1 MLVFTNR
8 TVLSG
13 HADES
18 AFSAK
23 FVPGSDAL
31 AMADVTR
38 AGSPH
43 WSLTNVTPAVSD
55 AAAEAALV
63 TVFEGDRPVLVHLH
77 GNSMTPGQCFERCA
91 RFEEVFGVAVVGF
104 SWPSEGLL
112 PSGKHRK
119 GVTGAR
125 AEAEDRWTLASVTS
139 TNFDARTGGV
149 ADVIA
154 RYRQSKRNGKSAV
167 AALARFLVRV
177 GNAHACARTPQPFS
191 IAAHSLGVHCLQML
205 LEAGLGPRLPKARNI
220 ALLAGCVPHRNHA
233 RWISKL
239 PRSDALI
246 VTTDISDLVLLGAL
260 WADKFQ
266 AKVGASVPVPPL
278 VVDPKTRYVDFS
290 RRSFGKPEYFIA
302 EQDKTLDPDLLA
314 VFKRVFAS
322 ADDIPAGDDPC
333 AVYRGCCDAGPL
345 VCLT

>member
-8 TVLSG
+8 IVLSG

-77 GNSMTPGQCFERCA
+77 GNSMAPGQCFERCA
-91 RFEEVFGVAVVGF
+91 RFEEVFDVAVVGF

-112 PSGKHRK
+112 PSGNHRK

-125 AEAEDRWTLASVTS
+125 AEPRIDGRW
-139 TNFDARTGGV
+139 
-149 ADVIA
+149 
-154 RYRQSKRNGKSAV
+154 
-167 AALARFLVRV
+167 
-177 GNAHACARTPQPFS
+177 
-191 IAAHSLGVHCLQML
+191 
-205 LEAGLGPRLPKARNI
+205 PR
-220 ALLAGCVPHRNHA
+220 
-233 RWISKL
+233 
-239 PRSDALI
+239 
-246 VTTDISDLVLLGAL
+246 
-260 WADKFQ
+260 
-266 AKVGASVPVPPL
+266 
-278 VVDPKTRYVDFS
+278 
-290 RRSFGKPEYFIA
+290 
-302 EQDKTLDPDLLA
+302 
-314 VFKRVFAS
+314 
-322 ADDIPAGDDPC
+322 
-333 AVYRGCCDAGPL
+333 
-345 VCLT
+345 